1 MASSPFEPYPAR
13 LRRLL
18 RRWNPSGML
27 VSDAKAHA
35 ATKLLSDP
43 RAASFAEASEVEA
56 ARCTF
61 EAAVHPVLQQPV
73 PSAFRICS
81 FVPVTTIA
89 AIGISS
95 SGSAAG
101 TLFWHWFYQ
110 SHSAAV
116 RYCNY
121 ADTSRDLDP
130 RQMTAAYAVSTASA
144 CAIGLGALHSRLPRR
159 LTLAAPHL
167 ALCFAGGLST
177 WINSWRSRETPPRGA
192 PREALRETL
201 RADPCAGRCS
211 SGACRSWTSL
221 ASPFR
226 VPAAC
231 SRAPR
236 RSHHGASPPP
246 THPLMRGCEA
256 AAGLS
261 CGTFSEPSRKP
272 PVGVSSTAAARA
284 TVERA
289 ALLQAVLVPA
299 CALLVPTAVIRAV
312 LAPHLWRTA
321 PQLLPLAASATVLG
335 SVGGLT
341 PLATA
346 AVPAYV
352 SLAVADLEP
361 EARERVAAEATAAAV
376 RGTPARVYSDRPL
389 Y

>member
-177 WINSWRSRETPPRGA
+177 WINSWPMLERGV
-192 PREALRETL
+192 PLLDE
-201 RADPCAGRCS
+201 
-211 SGACRSWTSL
+211 SGVAI
-221 ASPFR
+221 P
-226 VPAAC
+226 
-231 SRAPR
+231 
-236 RSHHGASPPP
+236 
-246 THPLMRGCEA
+246 
-256 AAGLS
+256 
-261 CGTFSEPSRKP
+261 
-272 PVGVSSTAAARA
+272 GVSSTAAARA